1 MSPKDRLKLMY
12 RRTLLPA
19 IRSGAT
25 PCFRFAVKMAART
38 GLLPQAANLAGDRPE
53 HFTIIHLSNHVGDT
67 VMLLPMIEALRAAHP
82 RALIECVVQAPIATF
97 LGLIPSL
104 DHVHEIDVG
113 HGPTTTPWLELQRTL
128 SILRSYWQSMRRV
141 RPTTCIVPRWGS
153 GFRDLMLS
161 YLLQAP
167 NRIGF
172 ASSDFDQS
180 RPPAGYRDTLLT
192 CRVRGAQ
199 GMTEPARFLF
209 LLEKAGLIPPTDPR
223 AIGSRPNASILHIAS
238 TVDWPAL
245 AARLGVDPD
254 ARLAVLAPGA
264 SAPRR
269 MWPIDRWA
277 AAMDELFV
285 SGFTVALLAGGSD
298 AHVARQLYDLT
309 PVSRRSQTALVAG
322 ITNLQ
327 ESTCLIAQ
335 SQLFMGNDSG
345 PGHIAG
351 ALCVPCVILFIAA
364 EGADPDGPSAPERV
378 RPMGKRVVCCRP
390 KRTIAPCSGYCTA
403 DCPHCIL
410 QIEPDEI
417 RHAIRSLMHT
427 PAHV

>member
-1 MSPKDRLKLMY
+1 
-12 RRTLLPA
+12 
-19 IRSGAT
+19 
-25 PCFRFAVKMAART
+25 
-38 GLLPQAANLAGDRPE
+38 
-53 HFTIIHLSNHVGDT
+53 
-67 VMLLPMIEALRAAHP
+67 
-82 RALIECVVQAPIATF
+82 
-97 LGLIPSL
+97 
-104 DHVHEIDVG
+104 
-113 HGPTTTPWLELQRTL
+113 
-128 SILRSYWQSMRRV
+128 
-141 RPTTCIVPRWGS
+141 
-153 GFRDLMLS
+153 
-161 YLLQAP
+161 
-167 NRIGF
+167 
-172 ASSDFDQS
+172 
-180 RPPAGYRDTLLT
+180 
-192 CRVRGAQ
+192 
-199 GMTEPARFLF
+199 
-209 LLEKAGLIPPTDPR
+209 
-223 AIGSRPNASILHIAS
+223 
-238 TVDWPAL
+238 
-245 AARLGVDPD
+245 
-254 ARLAVLAPGA
+254 
-264 SAPRR
+264 
-269 MWPIDRWA
+269 
-277 AAMDELFV
+277 MDELFV

-351 ALCVPCVILFIAA
+351 ALCVPCVILFITAK
-364 EGADPDGPSAPERV
+364 GADPDGPSAPERV